1 MSELISGK
9 DVFSALSS
17 GNEVQYNWLR
27 NRSAIWFDLSKE
39 LKEFTLQ
46 DILSGSTENGD
57 VVFRLKPRTI
67 TINGIEVPVPFEPK
81 EGERF
86 YYFSDEYT
94 EGWTS
99 AERTGFYGDM
109 KLGCWHTEEEIKQVV
124 AALREVFK

>member
-46 DILSGSTENGD
+46 DIFSGSTENGD
-57 VVFRLKPRTI
+57 VIFRLKPRTI
-67 TINGIEVPVPFEPK
+67 TLNGIEIPKPFKPK
-81 EGERF
+81 EGEL
-86 YYFSDEYT
+86 YYYLSFEM
-94 EGWTS
+94 EGGYSSWS
-99 AERTGFYGDM
+99 Q
-109 KLGCWHTEEEIKQVV
+109 LGCEQGGAWRNEEEIKQVV